1 MIAIA
6 VRYHVQAYVPSAYQK
21 AEPQASLRSP
31 GVSEHFTAPD
41 VLVLASGGT
50 LGEAWMSGLL
60 AGLEDATG
68 HDFRGTESFVGT
80 SAGSL
85 VAAALVAGQRPR
97 RPPSVASRALP
108 SGEDVAADVIPD
120 TTSTTLAA
128 WLPMSRSAMLGMAR
142 EAARLAALAA
152 TPLAPMALALG
163 STGSTA
169 MRAALLS
176 RSPGTDES
184 LSAIHDGVADTGA
197 RFDGRLRIVAVDR
210 ETGRRVVFGA
220 PGAPDAT
227 VAQAVQAS
235 CSVPWIFAPVRIDDR
250 EYVDGGVWSNT
261 NLDVA
266 PAARLTQVLCL
277 NPIASLDIALASPFG
292 LLRAIAGSSA
302 ALETLALRSR
312 GAKVR
317 MIGPAQDI
325 ARVMGPNLMD
335 ARRREQVL
343 GGGYA
348 QGIKLGGGSA
358 ISG

>member
-1 MIAIA
+1 M
-6 VRYHVQAYVPSAYQK
+6 P
-21 AEPQASLRSP
+21 
-31 GVSEHFTAPD
+31 PD

-60 AGLEDATG
+60 AGIEDATG
-68 HDFRGTESFVGT
+68 HDFRETESFVGT

-97 RPPSVASRALP
+97 RPRSIAALALP
-108 SGEDVAADVIPD
+108 SGNQAAGDVIPD
-120 TTSTTLAA
+120 ATSQSLAA
-128 WLPMSRSAMLGMAR
+128 WLPISRSAMVGLAR
-142 EAARLAALAA
+142 EAARMASVAA
-152 TPLAPMALALG
+152 TPLAPMALAIG

-176 RSPGTDES
+176 RSPGSDGS
-184 LSAIHDGVADTGA
+184 LSAIHDGVAETGA
-197 RFDGRLRIVAVDR
+197 RFDGRLRVVTVDR

-220 PGAPDAT
+220 PGAPGAT

-266 PAARLTQVLCL
+266 PATRLTEVLCL
-277 NPIASLDIALASPFG
+277 NPIASLDIAIASPFG

-302 ALETLALRSR
+302 ALETLVLRSR

-335 ARRREQVL
+335 SSRREQVL

-348 QGIKLGGGSA
+348 QGIELGGGRA
-358 ISG
+358 LTA